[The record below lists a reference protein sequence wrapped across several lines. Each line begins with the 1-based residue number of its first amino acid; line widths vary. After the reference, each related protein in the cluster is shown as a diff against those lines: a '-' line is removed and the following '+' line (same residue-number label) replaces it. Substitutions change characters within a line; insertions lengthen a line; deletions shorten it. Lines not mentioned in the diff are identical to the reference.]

1 MKNEKEKIEPFLKYD
16 SKLNDNSISETDAFV
31 YAVIA
36 MHANNETREAYPSIR
51 RICEITKYDKD
62 TVMDSIDVLKS
73 KGYFTVRQVVASIGY
88 FRNVYY
94 LPNLDKD
101 FIMMSH
107 RFIEAE
113 DIPRDL
119 KAFLIKIQPKLD
131 TRVEGNRAKLIISIP
146 ELCDFFGYRPRTI
159 KDKLKRLID
168 LGIIEFEGMTV
179 SKKRFNNNTNVF
191 IFNLPAMKQEILKL
205 KEKVFKME
213 IKVDDHEERIRKLE
227 EELAAER
234 RKRRYLED
242 EKRMNERVERCEL
255 SICN

>member
-16 SKLNDNSISETDAFV
+16 SKLNDNSISEVDAFV

-62 TVMDSIDVLKS
+62 TVMNSIDVLKS
-73 KGYFTVRQVVASIGY
+73 KDFFTVKQVTASIGY

-119 KAFLIKIQPKLD
+119 KAFLIKIHPLLD
-131 TRVEGNRAKLIISIP
+131 TRIEGNRAKLIISIP
-146 ELCDFFGYRPRTI
+146 ELCDFFGYKERTI
-159 KDKLKRLID
+159 KNKLKRLMD
-168 LGIIEFEGMTV
+168 LDIIEFEGMTV

-242 EKRMNERVERCEL
+242 EKRMNERVERYEL

>member
-1 MKNEKEKIEPFLKYD
+1 MNNEKEKIEPFLKYD
-16 SKLNDNSISETDAFV
+16 SKLNDNSISEADAFV

-36 MHANNETREAYPSIR
+36 MHANNETREACPSIR
-51 RICEITKYDKD
+51 RICGITKYDKD
-62 TVMDSIDVLKS
+62 TVMNSIDVLKS
-73 KGYFTVRQVVASIGY
+73 KYYFTVRQVSASVGY

-94 LPNLDKD
+94 FPNLDKN

-131 TRVEGNRAKLIISIP
+131 TRIEGNRAKLVISIP
-146 ELCDFFGYRPRTI
+146 ELCDFFGYKPRTI
-159 KDKLKRLID
+159 KDKLRRLMD
-168 LGIIEFEGMTV
+168 LGIIEFDGMTV
-179 SKKRFNNNTNVF
+179 SRKRFNNNTNIF

-213 IKVDDHEERIRKLE
+213 IKVDDHEERIRRLE
-227 EELAAER
+227 EELSIER
-234 RKRRYLED
+234 KKREYLER
-242 EKRMNERVERCEL
+242 ERRMNEELERHKL
-255 SICN
+255 SIYR